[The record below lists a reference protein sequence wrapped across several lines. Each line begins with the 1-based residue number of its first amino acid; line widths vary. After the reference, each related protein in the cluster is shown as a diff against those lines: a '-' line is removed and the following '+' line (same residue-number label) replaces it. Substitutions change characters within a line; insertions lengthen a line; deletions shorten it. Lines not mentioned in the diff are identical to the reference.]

1 MRTYFRSLNEVLASP
16 LAQSAQTFH
25 QKSVGGHRMLKSTK
39 LEDAAYRD
47 LRRDDNELDALEK
60 ACGEK
65 LSTFS
70 ALSRDIYQS
79 FYSLNVRRQP
89 EDSIS
94 EQARRFNGPILD
106 EVMGGEDYPAIK
118 AACEGRQIPAYEAAA
133 EFIGQVAGNLDS
145 LLEKASGEKRALNTL
160 ERLEQRCASSMEA
173 LQKLLKEVA
182 QAGPEQL
189 PDLEQKAV
197 KAANQA
203 QSQVN
208 QAEAVSRMVR
218 DQMLQ
223 NKDAISACIAQ
234 AGRAAA
240 EKAESVSS
248 VLLAWGYGPDS
259 HEPEQ
264 RAADMELVAR
274 VNQSSVLMEV
284 ARYLG
289 RLKELMDGKRKNGYA
304 YGRGEKYTLALGGDI
319 NRAIAS
325 EFAMLA
331 TPETLPLFLRKL
343 QRKGL
348 KQYQRRE
355 PICKG
360 SGDIICML
368 DESASAEGQAP
379 WCKAVA
385 LALLDIAMRD
395 QRRFSVIH
403 FAGVGHFQTD
413 LFLPGQY
420 NREDVLRCAETF
432 LNGNTDYKT
441 PLCEALRLMEQEG
454 FENADMVFVT
464 DGECALPDSFLE
476 KLKGEQSTKGFQI
489 TGILLDAGYGG
500 LDFSLQSFCS
510 NVYRTSQFTC
520 DQIAQQLVVNRIA

>member
-304 YGRGEKYTLALGGDI
+304 YGRGEKYTLVGLVSAGVVV
-319 NRAIAS
+319 
-325 EFAMLA
+325 LA
-331 TPETLPLFLRKL
+331 RDTLPLERAVRR
-343 QRKGL
+343 QRPGAGSVH
-348 KQYQRRE
+348 QR
-355 PICKG
+355 
-360 SGDIICML
+360 
-368 DESASAEGQAP
+368 
-379 WCKAVA
+379 AVG
-385 LALLDIAMRD
+385 I
-395 QRRFSVIH
+395 Q
-403 FAGVGHFQTD
+403 
-413 LFLPGQY
+413 
-420 NREDVLRCAETF
+420 N
-432 LNGNTDYKT
+432 
-441 PLCEALRLMEQEG
+441 
-454 FENADMVFVT
+454 
-464 DGECALPDSFLE
+464 
-476 KLKGEQSTKGFQI
+476 
-489 TGILLDAGYGG
+489 GILDRVIRCIGCGAECCVRDVCQGAGD
-500 LDFSLQSFCS
+500 LISPFRQAAQHCIRPVCQRLQHTGTA
-510 NVYRTSQFTC
+510 R
-520 DQIAQQLVVNRIA
+520 QQQGAEQAA